1 MLGLANQL
9 LDAFTCTTK
18 VTKSHIPIVNT
29 LTCID
34 VLLGQLENIMESE
47 SKTHLENGRPIGSKN
62 TIKKKTQKTTYEKFV
77 TLIELTNMKM
87 LTKMNDET

>member
-1 MLGLANQL
+1 
-9 LDAFTCTTK
+9 
-18 VTKSHIPIVNT
+18 
-29 LTCID
+29 
-34 VLLGQLENIMESE
+34 MESE
-47 SKTHLENGRPIGSKN
+47 SKTHLENGRPIGSKD